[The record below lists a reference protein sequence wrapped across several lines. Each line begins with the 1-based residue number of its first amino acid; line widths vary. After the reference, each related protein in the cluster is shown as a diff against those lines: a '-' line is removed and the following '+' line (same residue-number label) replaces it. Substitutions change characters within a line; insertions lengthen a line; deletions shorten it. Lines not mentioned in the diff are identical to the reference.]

1 MLKMTRLSQ
10 NEIQIRNIIGENL
23 KLIRRKNNLTQKEL
37 AEKLNCTF
45 QQIQKYEKAR
55 NTLSCLKL
63 KKISDIFNVPVERFY
78 FPMGMEAAPT
88 KTVDIK
94 QTQVSN

>member
-10 NEIQIRNIIGENL
+10 DEIKIRNIIGENL
-23 KLIRRKNNLTQKEL
+23 KLIRKKSGLTQVEL
-37 AEKLNCTF
+37 AEKLDCTF

-63 KKISDIFNVPVERFY
+63 KKLSDIFNVPVERFY
-78 FPMGMEAAPT
+78 FPMEVT
-88 KTVDIK
+88 SSVQVINNIKTQI
-94 QTQVSN
+94 

>member
-10 NEIQIRNIIGENL
+10 DEIKIRSIIGENL
-23 KLIRRKNNLTQKEL
+23 KLIRKKSGLTQVEL
-37 AEKLNCTF
+37 AEKLDCTF

-63 KKISDIFNVPVERFY
+63 KKLSDIFNVPVERFY
-78 FPMGMEAAPT
+78 FPMEVTSSVKVINNIEAQ
-88 KTVDIK
+88 I
-94 QTQVSN
+94 

>member
-1 MLKMTRLSQ
+1 MTRLSQ
-10 NEIQIRNIIGENL
+10 DEIKIRNIIGENL
-23 KLIRRKNNLTQKEL
+23 KLIRKKSGLTQVEL

-63 KKISDIFNVPVERFY
+63 KKLSDIFNVPVERFY
-78 FPMGMEAAPT
+78 FPMEVT
-88 KTVDIK
+88 SSVQVINNIK
-94 QTQVSN
+94 AQV

>member
-10 NEIQIRNIIGENL
+10 DEIKIRNIIGENL
-23 KLIRRKNNLTQKEL
+23 KLIRKKSGLTQVEL
-37 AEKLNCTF
+37 AEKLDCTF

-63 KKISDIFNVPVERFY
+63 KKLSDIFNVPVERFY
-78 FPMGMEAAPT
+78 FPMEVT
-88 KTVDIK
+88 SSVQVVNNIK
-94 QTQVSN
+94 AQI

>member
-10 NEIQIRNIIGENL
+10 DEIKIRSIIGENL
-23 KLIRRKNNLTQKEL
+23 KLIRKKSGLTQVEL
-37 AEKLNCTF
+37 AEKLDCTF

-63 KKISDIFNVPVERFY
+63 KKLSDIFNVPVERFY
-78 FPMGMEAAPT
+78 FPMEVT
-88 KTVDIK
+88 SSVQVINNIK
-94 QTQVSN
+94 AQI

>member
-10 NEIQIRNIIGENL
+10 DEIKIRSIIGENL
-23 KLIRRKNNLTQKEL
+23 KLIRKKSGLTQVEL
-37 AEKLNCTF
+37 AEKLDCTF

-63 KKISDIFNVPVERFY
+63 KKLSDIFNVPVERFY
-78 FPMGMEAAPT
+78 FPMEVTSSVQVINNIEAQ
-88 KTVDIK
+88 I
-94 QTQVSN
+94 

>member
-10 NEIQIRNIIGENL
+10 DEIKIRNIIGENL
-23 KLIRRKNNLTQKEL
+23 KLIRKKSGLTQVEL

-63 KKISDIFNVPVERFY
+63 KKLSDIFNVPVERFY
-78 FPMGMEAAPT
+78 FPMEVT
-88 KTVDIK
+88 SSVQVINNIK
-94 QTQVSN
+94 AQI

>member
-10 NEIQIRNIIGENL
+10 DEIKIRNIIGENL
-23 KLIRRKNNLTQKEL
+23 KLIRKKSGLTQVEL
-37 AEKLNCTF
+37 AEKLDCTF

-63 KKISDIFNVPVERFY
+63 KKLSDIFNVPVERFY
-78 FPMGMEAAPT
+78 FPMEVT
-88 KTVDIK
+88 SSVQVINNIK
-94 QTQVSN
+94 AQI